1 MSQEQNHLL
10 PPSVSENIRHNLWI
24 YRTYQNQTR
33 KELAD
38 ANLRSGVLRAYEY
51 GFRPVSPAHL
61 ALIAERLA
69 VPEEVLSPP
78 PNLALLLDWQTRRIV
93 EYYRAMNDE
102 QRHALKRL
110 MMHM

>member
-69 VPEEVLSPP
+69 VPEEVLS
-78 PNLALLLDWQTRRIV
+78 RRPIS
-93 EYYRAMNDE
+93 RCCSTG
-102 QRHALKRL
+102 KRGASWNITAR
-110 MMHM
+110 